1 MSSNLI
7 LKNEIVEKILIKK
20 NEYKIWEKNTQE
32 GWNLEKKKKK
42 GWNLERKKSNY
53 KKENQIWKIKKLKR
67 VKLQEC

>member
-32 GWNLEKKKKK
+32 GWNLEKKK
-42 GWNLERKKSNY
+42 SNY

>member
-32 GWNLEKKKKK
+32 GWNLEKKKEGMKSREKK
-42 GWNLERKKSNY
+42 K
-53 KKENQIWKIKKLKR
+53 
-67 VKLQEC
+67 

>member
-32 GWNLEKKKKK
+32 GWNLEKKKVIIRKRTK
-42 GWNLERKKSNY
+42 FER
-53 KKENQIWKIKKLKR
+53 LKN
-67 VKLQEC
+67 